1 MPNKE
6 ELLKDIESVLYRS
19 LTQKA
24 DDFDFKKFSSEIDYK
39 GIVKKDFDDK
49 SIVRK
54 ELKEAQRLFKKF
66 NHNNKPSEQ
75 FAEVFDLL
83 KEEIGKKTKIF
94 AYGFYHDGD
103 ETPLYIGRTG
113 NSTTRLN
120 QHFQMY
126 SSAFVS
132 FPMRFL
138 DEIKFWRSDILT
150 EHNIK
155 QFESFLINS
164 LTPHFNK
171 QCPKEGFEKEKEAF
185 QKLFGKSKSIQL
197 SNYKELFK
205 KFS

>member
-1 MPNKE
+1 MPDKKK
-6 ELLKDIESVLYRS
+6 LLEKIESALYRS

-24 DDFDFKKFSSEIDYK
+24 DDLDFKKISSELDDK
-39 GIVKKDFDDK
+39 DIVKK
-49 SIVRK
+49 
-54 ELKEAQRLFKKF
+54 ELEEAQRLFNKF
-66 NHNNKPSEQ
+66 NHNSKLSEQ
-75 FAEVFDLL
+75 FTEVFDLL
-83 KEEIGKKTKIF
+83 KEEIGKNTKIF

-126 SSAFVS
+126 SSAFMS
-132 FPMRFL
+132 FPMHFL
-138 DEIKFWRSDILT
+138 DEIRFWRSDTLT

-155 QFESFLINS
+155 QFESFLINR

-171 QCPKEGFEKEKEAF
+171 QRPKEGFEKDKEAF
-185 QKLFGKSKSIQL
+185 QKLLGKSNSIQV